1 MEDINKAKKVLNNAN
16 QNIKEFGTAKINIF
30 LNKGFIR
37 VEHEEGGSLAEWN
50 ASKGD
55 WNEIWKTINK
65 LVKKNN
71 GFSISLKEK
80 GEN

>member
-16 QNIKEFGTAKINIF
+16 QNIKEFGTAKINIS
-30 LNKGFIR
+30 LNEGFIR

-55 WNEIWKTINK
+55 WDKIWKTINK
-65 LVKKNN
+65 LVIKNN
-71 GFSISLKEK
+71 GVSLWLTEK